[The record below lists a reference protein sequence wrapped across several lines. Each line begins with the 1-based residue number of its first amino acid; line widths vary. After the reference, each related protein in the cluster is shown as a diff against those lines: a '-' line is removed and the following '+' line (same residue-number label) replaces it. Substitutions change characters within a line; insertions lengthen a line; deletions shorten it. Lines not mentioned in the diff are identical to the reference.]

1 MAATP
6 EALLGE
12 DVEEV
17 GAKVPATAIC
27 SGRLVA
33 PAIRRRARARR
44 RQWCLGLGLALAE
57 ATGRESERVQG
68 RRREE
73 FARDP
78 LIHPRT
84 VLGRSTAREGS
95 SASMASV
102 G

>member
-1 MAATP
+1 M
-6 EALLGE
+6 
-12 DVEEV
+12 V
-17 GAKVPATAIC
+17 
-27 SGRLVA
+27 
-33 PAIRRRARARR
+33 
-44 RQWCLGLGLALAE
+44 LGLGFALAE

-68 RRREE
+68 RGREE

-78 LIHPRT
+78 FIHPRT